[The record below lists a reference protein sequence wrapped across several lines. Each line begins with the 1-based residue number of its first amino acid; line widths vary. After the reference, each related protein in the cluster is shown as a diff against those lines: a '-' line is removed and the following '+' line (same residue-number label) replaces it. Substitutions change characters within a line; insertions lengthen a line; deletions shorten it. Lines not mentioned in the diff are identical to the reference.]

1 MAPEVTCP
9 VLLSQI
15 TGFHRCSLSGH
26 SFIDQ
31 TPLLIFLFWIV
42 LGQDSLGL
50 ISLFSGRTKDGDVQ

>member
-9 VLLSQI
+9 VLLSPI

-50 ISLFSGRTKDGDVQ
+50 IGLFSGRTKDGDVQ